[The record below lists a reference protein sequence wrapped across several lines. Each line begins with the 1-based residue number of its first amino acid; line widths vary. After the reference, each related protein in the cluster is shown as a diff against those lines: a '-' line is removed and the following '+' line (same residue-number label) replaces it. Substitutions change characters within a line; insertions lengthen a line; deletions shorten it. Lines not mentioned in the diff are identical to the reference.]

1 MFSVCC
7 SEFISVALMF
17 PMFVFVLDFNLK
29 ALLSRLACQC
39 VCCFKELLRT
49 DVVGR
54 PSFGGMSAD
63 KASGKAPPSNQMI
76 FSRARKDY
84 EPVPGAP
91 ICAFI
96 GSTVKR

>member
-39 VCCFKELLRT
+39 VFAVSGNFYGLTSSE
-49 DVVGR
+49 GR
-54 PSFGGMSAD
+54 V
-63 KASGKAPPSNQMI
+63 SG
-76 FSRARKDY
+76 
-84 EPVPGAP
+84 E
-91 ICAFI
+91 
-96 GSTVKR
+96 